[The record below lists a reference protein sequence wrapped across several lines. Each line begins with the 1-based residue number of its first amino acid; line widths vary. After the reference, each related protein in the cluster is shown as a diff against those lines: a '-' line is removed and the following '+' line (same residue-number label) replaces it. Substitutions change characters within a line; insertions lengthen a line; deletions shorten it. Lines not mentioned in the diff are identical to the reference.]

1 MDSPISTHVRGDLI
15 LISVVDANEDD
26 FSETINCSDNMD
38 ETEDDYETGSFTC
51 QWELG
56 RFSDGGD
63 ASVQRP
69 ICGAYFERRT
79 QFVEHCRT
87 HLDK

>member
-1 MDSPISTHVRGDLI
+1 MFKALTVKIRGDLI
-15 LISVVDANEDD
+15 RILVIDANEDD

-56 RFSDGGD
+56 RFTDGGD